1 MSSNLKV
8 NSIIPSTGGDVGLG
22 TAGGTITPRCPIV
35 GITTFSGAVSITD
48 TTNATS
54 VTITQDPLGF
64 PDDSAQPQATILV
77 KHGTSG
83 SNRRWVGIGASLTGA
98 WIQSSSPGGTGLAAP
113 LWINKGGGDVAMGSG
128 GTRLFVRHSG
138 VQGIGIG
145 INAPVAPLHIYA
157 AANDNL
163 LFGGNINASDGGAIR
178 SMNSDASAWKAFELL
193 SAEMR
198 IGGTNSLRLSTGGT
212 GGSIERLRITSA
224 GLVGIGT
231 VTPQRNLHIHQPT
244 AANSYLHM
252 TNSTTGAT
260 TTDGFSLY
268 VATDGQTYYR
278 ARESTGTHVFYTGT
292 TERLRIKSDGRVS
305 IASSL
310 AVAGVCT
317 AATFVPTEGQL
328 SNRNLMINGSMQVA
342 QRGTSTTTTGDYACD
357 RYRHTFAGT
366 DEAPTMAQHAL
377 TSSDT
382 GPWAA
387 GFRYST
393 HITNGNQT
401 SGAGTGDTVFMKYK
415 VEAQDLAQSGW
426 DYTSTSSYITFSFWV
441 KASVAQNYYGY
452 LLTEDGTNQTYP
464 FETGALSANTWTKIT
479 KTIPGNSGI
488 TINNDNGTGLAIH
501 LAAFVGTDQTS
512 SGVALNTWATFATG
526 TRMPD
531 NTSTWYTTND
541 ATFEFTGVQLEVGS
555 VATPF
560 EHRSFGDELARCQ
573 RYYQRWGG
581 SGTTGNYT
589 LAGAYVYNNG
599 NNTAT
604 GLNLSVPLRATP
616 SIENLTSGGH
626 LYSQG
631 NGSTI
636 TGTVYIGYTVLSNW
650 LALGLSNTSDLGD
663 ANYACAFTNRH
674 NQHIAL
680 NSEL

>member
-1 MSSNLKV
+1 MSDIRYNGWLHRSG
-8 NSIIPSTGGDVGLG
+8 TGGVWQDS
-22 TAGGTITPRCPIV
+22 
-35 GITTFSGAVSITD
+35 SG
-48 TTNATS
+48 
-54 VTITQDPLGF
+54 
-64 PDDSAQPQATILV
+64 
-77 KHGTSG
+77 
-83 SNRRWVGIGASLTGA
+83 RVGIGTSVGMNCLINSGPNVLTFGTGTTPSERVRITTDGDVLIADTSNSLYNDTSGGGMNLKAAGQLVLAKQANSVADPLIWLNDTGQTTNKTILLAQDGTEKANIGLTGNDFTFA
-98 WIQSSSPGGTGLAAP
+98 TGA
-113 LWINKGGGDVAMGSG
+113 V
-128 GTRLFVRHSG
+128 
-138 VQGIGIG
+138 
-145 INAPVAPLHIYA
+145 
-157 AANDNL
+157 
-163 LFGGNINASDGGAIR
+163 
-178 SMNSDASAWKAFELL
+178 
-193 SAEMR
+193 
-198 IGGTNSLRLSTGGT
+198 
-212 GGSIERLRITSA
+212 ERLRI
-224 GLVGIGT
+224 
-231 VTPQRNLHIHQPT
+231 
-244 AANSYLHM
+244 
-252 TNSTTGAT
+252 
-260 TTDGFSLY
+260 
-268 VATDGQTYYR
+268 R
-278 ARESTGTHVFYTGT
+278 A
-292 TERLRIKSDGRVS
+292 DGRVS

-328 SNRNLMINGSMQVA
+328 SNRNLMINGAMQVA
-342 QRGTSTTTTGDYACD
+342 QRGTSTTTTSDYACD

-426 DYTSTSSYITFSFWV
+426 DYTSTSSYITLSFWV

-464 FETGALSANTWTKIT
+464 FETGSLSANTWTKIT

>member
-1 MSSNLKV
+1 MSDIRYNGWLHRSG
-8 NSIIPSTGGDVGLG
+8 TGGVWQDS
-22 TAGGTITPRCPIV
+22 
-35 GITTFSGAVSITD
+35 SG
-48 TTNATS
+48 
-54 VTITQDPLGF
+54 
-64 PDDSAQPQATILV
+64 
-77 KHGTSG
+77 
-83 SNRRWVGIGASLTGA
+83 RVGIGTSVGMTSLINSGPNALTF
-98 WIQSSSPGGTGLAAP
+98 GTGTTPAERFQITSTGQVL
-113 LWINKGGGDVAMGSG
+113 
-128 GTRLFVRHSG
+128 
-138 VQGIGIG
+138 IG
-145 INAPVAPLHIYA
+145 INNAV
-157 AANDNL
+157 
-163 LFGGNINASDGGAIR
+163 ASDVTLQVH
-178 SMNSDASAWKAFELL
+178 SAS
-193 SAEMR
+193 S
-198 IGGTNSLRLSTGGT
+198 GT
-212 GGSIERLRITSA
+212 GPILNMTNDTGDCRIFFGQDNNSGDAHSKGQIRYNVAGDYMRFDSAGAERLRIR
-224 GLVGIGT
+224 G
-231 VTPQRNLHIHQPT
+231 
-244 AANSYLHM
+244 
-252 TNSTTGAT
+252 
-260 TTDGFSLY
+260 
-268 VATDGQTYYR
+268 
-278 ARESTGTHVFYTGT
+278 
-292 TERLRIKSDGRVS
+292 DGRVS

-310 AVAGVCT
+310 AVTGICT

-328 SNRNLMINGSMQVA
+328 SNRNLMINGAMQVA
-342 QRGTSTTTTGDYACD
+342 QRGTSTSTTGGYAAD
-357 RYRHTFAGT
+357 RYRLTFAGT

-426 DYTSTSSYITFSFWV
+426 EYTSTSSYITLSFWV

-464 FETGALSANTWTKIT
+464 FETGSLTANTWTKII

-501 LAAFVGTDQTS
+501 LAAFVGTDYTA
-512 SGVALNTWATFATG
+512 SGVALDTWATFATG

-581 SGTTGNYT
+581 SGTNGNYT
-589 LAGAYVYNNG
+589 LAGAYAYNNG

-663 ANYACAFTNRH
+663 ANYAAAFTNRT